1 MAGVN
6 IKNLPETPQVNVGD
20 LLILETP
27 QGTQL
32 IDFDNFVISE
42 SNTTFEPLLSSH
54 TADIENNTKLVNNLS
69 TDVDILSSFFLTETR
84 ATSQGGNF
92 LKTLSAISI
101 GSLNTPDAKFT
112 VLGDMSA
119 SGNLSAAGG
128 DGYNYFAD
136 RVGIGTTNPS
146 EELQITSTGP
156 GIRLENSINYSYSDI
171 KSNQGSLIFDADTG
185 NQINNTYIKFTIDN
199 SEKLRID
206 DNGRIGLGTTTP
218 HTSLHIGGSGS
229 IGMSVTTEHPV
240 NPNSSQEAYFYVFAN
255 KFVIKYNDSGTIR
268 YKSFPLSGTGIA
280 WTHSTV
286 GP

>member
-6 IKNLPETPQVNVGD
+6 IKNLPETPQINFGD
-20 LLILETP
+20 FLILETP

-32 IDFDNFVISE
+32 INFDNFVITE
-42 SNTTFEPLLSSH
+42 QNTTFEPLLSSH
-54 TADIENNTKLVNNLS
+54 TSDIERNTTLVNNLCA
-69 TDVDILSSFFLTETR
+69 DVVSLSSFWQSDTR
-84 ATSQGGNF
+84 SAAQGGSF
-92 LKTLSAISI
+92 LKTLCAVSI

-156 GIRLENSINYSYSDI
+156 AIRLENSINYSYSDI
-171 KSNQGSLIFDADTG
+171 KSIQGSLIFDADTG
-185 NQINNTYIKFTIDN
+185 NQINDTYIKFTIDN

-206 DNGRIGLGTTTP
+206 TNGRLGLNTTIP
-218 HTSLHIGGSGS
+218 HTTLHIGGSGS
-229 IGMSVTTEHPV
+229 LGMAVTTEHPV
-240 NPNSSQEAYFYVFAN
+240 NPTSNEEAYFYVYAN
-255 KFVIKYNDSGTIR
+255 KFIIKYNDSGTMR

-280 WTHSTV
+280 WTHSTTA
-286 GP
+286 P